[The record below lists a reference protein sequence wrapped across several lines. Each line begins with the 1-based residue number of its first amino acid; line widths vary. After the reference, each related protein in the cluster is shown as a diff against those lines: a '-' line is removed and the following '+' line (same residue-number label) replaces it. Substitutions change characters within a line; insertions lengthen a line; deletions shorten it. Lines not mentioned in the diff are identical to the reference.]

1 MTEMICIACPM
12 GCHLTVTEAPDG
24 WTVTGNRCPRGMT
37 YGIQEMTDPRR
48 VVTSTIRVR
57 NGSKRMVSVKVSA
70 PIPKGEIFH
79 LMAELRGLQATAP
92 IRIGD
97 VLVPDILGLGVDL
110 VATAPVNLSETD
122 PDSKGQSPRDPEQ
135 SLR

>member
-1 MTEMICIACPM
+1 MNEMICIACPM
-12 GCHLTVTEAPDG
+12 GCHLTVTETPDG
-24 WTVTGNRCPRGMT
+24 WLVTGNRCPRGRT

-57 NGSKRMVSVKVSA
+57 GGARAMVSVKVSA

-79 LMAELRGLQATAP
+79 LMAELRTLQAAAP

-97 VLVPDILGLGVDL
+97 VLVPNILSLGVDL
-110 VATAPVNLSETD
+110 VATAHVNTSETTD
-122 PDSKGQSPRDPEQ
+122 PPETPPPAPGK
-135 SLR
+135 